1 MAKLSKLSVGCWCYL
16 LHLSSLTILIDFLLA
31 STLTALSELRPLACI
46 QVSRR
51 SFSGVCVVVVYCG
64 GVEVTQA
71 AIVWVTVPVC
81 TDWWVRSSAGARKLE
96 HKGEFLSNP
105 KIDSWTQGR
114 DANTDVSYF

>member
-1 MAKLSKLSVGCWCYL
+1 M
-16 LHLSSLTILIDFLLA
+16 
-31 STLTALSELRPLACI
+31 
-46 QVSRR
+46 
-51 SFSGVCVVVVYCG
+51 
-64 GVEVTQA
+64 TQA

-105 KIDSWTQGR
+105 KIDSRTQGR